1 MAFECW
7 KCGACCRFVGFVDPS
22 LDRGDRACIHLQE
35 DMSCGIYET
44 RPDFCRLDPKMPEEL
59 QTRWCKHQEKNWEVQ
74 VEEQEI
80 LRDIAIER
88 G

>member
-1 MAFECW
+1 
-7 KCGACCRFVGFVDPS
+7 
-22 LDRGDRACIHLQE
+22 
-35 DMSCGIYET
+35 MSCGIYET
-44 RPDFCRLDPKMPEEL
+44 RPDMCRLDPKMPVHL
-59 QTRWCKHQEKNWEVQ
+59 QERWCKHQEKNWEVQ